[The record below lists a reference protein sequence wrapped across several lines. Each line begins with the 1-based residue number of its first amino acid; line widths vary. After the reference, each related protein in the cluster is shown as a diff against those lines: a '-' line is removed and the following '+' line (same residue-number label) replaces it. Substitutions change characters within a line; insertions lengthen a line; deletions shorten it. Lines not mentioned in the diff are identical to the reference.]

1 MLMNPRTKAKL
12 TMSSIVAVP
21 AIGADPV
28 RTWVP
33 YLLQRPRERTRPLLT
48 ATLPTIPKQAPQQA
62 LSPKS
67 PPMEKTEKYP
77 HDPQDVDEDGRD
89 TSHGPWLTKE
99 LREKIP
105 QARVILYNHGS
116 LKEGDTL
123 SILAERLLRKLCE
136 SRKGT
141 LDVRNQP
148 SGCRPIFFICHS
160 TGGLVAKEALVI
172 ANQMKSFTTVANA
185 TYGMTFIATPHQGSL
200 YLASNEFA
208 PSVRRVMGLRCDIP
222 RSLQQ
227 QLSSK
232 YGHLSEISQRFKS
245 CSTDLRIDTYYETN
259 DSNLAFTA
267 ANDNIAR
274 SYHVPIASVA
284 SAILDLDHESETPL
298 SSDHVG
304 CATFEGED
312 DAQDSYIAKLRNAVG
327 VAIILSKK
335 LDCDLDLEEEVK
347 MEVNGFFEDS
357 NSSVKLWTARPSVA
371 EYFREGPENLLKAR
385 LTQSQGLPRS
395 SIVKEEVSKGDKQ
408 DRQALQQVVAE
419 EPKAKLQE
427 KLQNKIRKRNKPRPT
442 VNRSATDPQPRREE
456 GKEDST
462 PDRDLTSNIQF
473 SWPNH
478 PNSNTE
484 RRSTIAPTDPGPYTP
499 AMDRLKLVWVHVP
512 FTHTGWVPAVLDRL
526 SKDNGSDIHSDFLKD
541 ENWTSHHNRG
551 RHSAPHARY
560 IKSAFID
567 PDQSFGAHSQRSG
580 KRFAAYV
587 GLLEP
592 PLEYCG

>member
-1 MLMNPRTKAKL
+1 M
-12 TMSSIVAVP
+12 
-21 AIGADPV
+21 

-48 ATLPTIPKQAPQQA
+48 ATLPTVPKQSLEQA

-67 PPMEKTEKYP
+67 RWIDKTEKDP
-77 HDPQDVDEDGRD
+77 PSPQDVDEDGRD
-89 TSHGPWLTKE
+89 LSHGPWLTKE
-99 LREKIP
+99 LRETIP
-105 QARVILYNHGS
+105 QARVILYDHGS

-123 SILAERLLRKLCE
+123 SVLAERLLEKICQ
-136 SRKGT
+136 SRKAT

-172 ANQMKSFTTVANA
+172 ANQRKLFTTVANA
-185 TYGMTFIATPHQGSL
+185 TYGITFIATPHQGSL
-200 YLASNEFA
+200 YLASNEFG
-208 PSVRRVMGLRCDIP
+208 PSVQRVMGLRHIP
-222 RSLQQ
+222 RSVQQ
-227 QLSSK
+227 QLSFK
-232 YGHLSEISQRFKS
+232 HVHLCEISQQFKT

-304 CATFEGED
+304 SATFEGEN
-312 DAQDSYIAKLRNAVG
+312 DAQASYIAKLGNAVG

-335 LDCDLDLEEEVK
+335 LDCDLDLEEDVK

-357 NSSVKLWTARPSVA
+357 TSSVKLWTARPSVA
-371 EYFREGPENLLKAR
+371 EYFRKGPEELLRAR
-385 LTQSQGLPRS
+385 LTQSQGLPKPSMKRED
-395 SIVKEEVSKGDKQ
+395 IPMGDKQ
-408 DRQALQQVVAE
+408 GNQALQQVVPE
-419 EPKAKLQE
+419 EPRAKLQD
-427 KLQNKIRKRNKPRPT
+427 KLQNKIRTKMAGPKQRKQPRPT
-442 VNRSATDPQPRREE
+442 VARSATDPQLTTE
-456 GKEDST
+456 KDKDDST
-462 PDRDLTSNIQF
+462 PERDLTSNIQF

-478 PNSNTE
+478 PNPNTE
-484 RRSTIAPTDPGPYTP
+484 RRSTIAPADPGPYTP
-499 AMDRLKLVWVHVP
+499 SMERLKLVWVHIP

-526 SKDNGSDIHSDFLKD
+526 SKDNGSDIHSDFLKE
-541 ENWTSHHNRG
+541 ENWASHHNRG

-560 IKSAFID
+560 VKSAFID
-567 PDQSFGAHSQRSG
+567 PEQSVGTYSQRSG
-580 KRFAAYV
+580 SRFASYV
-587 GLLEP
+587 RLFKP
-592 PLEYCG
+592 PV